1 MGKFTDSTGA
11 DGDPLQGAPTAGE
24 QREAAFAE
32 AAGGPVEGVVG
43 LVVGGEDLPAGGL
56 LDRCLDA
63 LACAVV
69 AGVGQCGQVESG
81 GGSVQRADDPASRAT
96 VRSCRAP
103 GATSETQIGRRRG
116 G

>member
-1 MGKFTDSTGA
+1 MAVFELCEYECGLGEFADAAGA
-11 DGDPLQGAPTAGE
+11 YGDPLECSPAAGE

-69 AGVGQCGQVESG
+69 AGVGQCG
-81 GGSVQRADDPASRAT
+81 
-96 VRSCRAP
+96 
-103 GATSETQIGRRRG
+103 
-116 G
+116 